1 MEFTSVTPVV
11 LGILD
16 LGPRSGYD
24 IKRLVDNSTRFFWGA
39 SYGQIY
45 PELRRLAKAGLVK
58 GESAPRG
65 ARPRTVYR
73 LTPKGRRALRE
84 WLLSPGVDWDI
95 KDEGFLKLFFAGALD
110 RDDALELVRR
120 LRERHERDLE
130 RLSAVEPHAKGRG
143 GFPYL
148 VLQWGMGLNR
158 WTADWCAQVERSLA
172 EEDKERTGYAESPR

>member
-24 IKRLVDNSTRFFWGA
+24 IKHLVDNSTRFFWGA

-45 PELRRLAKAGLVK
+45 PELRRLAKAGLVR

-65 ARPRTVYR
+65 ARRRTVYR

-95 KDEGFLKLFFAGALD
+95 KDEGFLKLFFASALD
-110 RDDALELVRR
+110 RGEALELVRR
-120 LRERHERDLE
+120 LRERHERDLQ
-130 RLSAVEPHAKGRG
+130 RLSAVAPHAESRG

-158 WTADWCAQVERSLA
+158 WTADWCAQVERSLV
-172 EEDKERTGYAESPR
+172 EEDEERTRHAESPR

>member
-11 LGILD
+11 LGILH

-24 IKRLVDNSTRFFWGA
+24 IKGMVDNSTRFFWGA

-45 PELRRLAKAGLVK
+45 PELRRLAQAGLVK

-65 ARPRTVYR
+65 ARRRTVYR
-73 LTPKGRRALRE
+73 LTPKGRRALRD
-84 WLLSPGVDWDI
+84 WLRSPSVDWDI

-110 RDDALELVRR
+110 RDEALELVRR
-120 LRERHERDLE
+120 LRERHEHDLL
-130 RLSAVEPHAKGRG
+130 RLSEVEPRAKGHG

-148 VLQWGMGLNR
+148 VLQWGIGLNR
-158 WTADWCAQVERSLA
+158 WTADWCAQLERSLL
-172 EEDKERTGYAESPR
+172 EDEERTRHAEPAR

>member
-11 LGILD
+11 LGILN

-24 IKRLVDNSTRFFWGA
+24 IKQMVDHSTRFFWGA

-45 PELRRLAKAGLVK
+45 PELRRLSQEGLVE

-65 ARPRTVYR
+65 ARRRTVYR
-73 LTPKGRRALRE
+73 LTAKGRRALRE
-84 WLLSPGVDWDI
+84 WLRSPGVGWDI

-110 RDDALELVRR
+110 REEALALVRS
-120 LRERHERDLE
+120 LRERHEHDWR
-130 RLSAVEPHAKGRG
+130 RLSAVEPRAKEHG

-148 VLQWGMGLNR
+148 VLQWGLGLNR
-158 WTADWCAQVERSLA
+158 WTADWCAQVERSLVED
-172 EEDKERTGYAESPR
+172 EERKRHAGSPR